1 MQVKDYLCRYHNT
14 KEKIKLLEKEIE
26 EFIRL
31 ANSIP
36 GISFDQLRVDGTKSL
51 KAPFEKWIQKTLENE
66 LKITRMRRK
75 LPIIKGEIIDVI
87 NRLDDSRCKR
97 LLIYRYIDWL
107 SWDNIAK
114 NLVYSSSTV
123 RRWHE
128 KALSLI
134 TFSEKDKVEQ
144 L

>member
-66 LKITRMRRK
+66 QKITRMRRK

-128 KALSLI
+128 KALSQI
-134 TFSEKDKVEQ
+134 AFSEKDKVEQ

>member
-1 MQVKDYLCRYHNT
+1 MQVKDYLSRYHNT

-51 KAPFEKWIQKTLENE
+51 KAPFEIWIQKTLENE
-66 LKITRMRRK
+66 QKITLMKRK
-75 LPIIKGEIIDVI
+75 LPIIKGEIIGVI

-128 KALSLI
+128 KALSQIAL
-134 TFSEKDKVEQ
+134 SEKDKVEQ

>member
-1 MQVKDYLCRYHNT
+1 MQVKDYLSRYHNT

-66 LKITRMRRK
+66 QKIARMRRK
-75 LPIIKGEIIDVI
+75 LPIIKGEIIGVI
-87 NRLDDSRCKR
+87 NKIDDSKCKR

-107 SWDNIAK
+107 SWDTIAK

-128 KALSLI
+128 KALSQI
-134 TFSEKDKVEQ
+134 SFSEKDKVEQ

>member
-66 LKITRMRRK
+66 QKITRMRRK

-87 NRLDDSRCKR
+87 NRLDDSKCKR

-128 KALSLI
+128 KALSQI

>member
-1 MQVKDYLCRYHNT
+1 MQVKDYLSRYHNT

-66 LKITRMRRK
+66 QKITLMKRK
-75 LPIIKGEIIDVI
+75 LPIIKGEIIGVI
-87 NRLDDSRCKR
+87 NRLDDSKCKR

-128 KALSLI
+128 KALSQIAL
-134 TFSEKDKVEQ
+134 SEKDKVEQ

>member
-1 MQVKDYLCRYHNT
+1 MQVKDYLSRYHNT

-66 LKITRMRRK
+66 QKITLMRRR
-75 LPIIKGEIIDVI
+75 LPIIKGEIIGVI
-87 NRLDDSRCKR
+87 NKIDDSKCKR

-107 SWDNIAK
+107 SWDTIAK

-128 KALSLI
+128 KALSQVS
-134 TFSEKDKVEQ
+134 FSEKDKVEQ